1 MDKPRSIKLPADTRQ
16 FIVLNPRPP
25 FLDILLKMANINRD
39 EYARIKDLAE
49 SWGNDPRLIEMV
61 RLGGDASAK
70 VPYLLDPGETRESIL
85 STLRAIAQPHVEYLA
100 NLPAAVQSSIHLLLS
115 INSLPTGSE
124 EYALPALLEIDR
136 IHGEMVRRLRGVM
149 AERPL
154 AVKFRENNMAALQNL
169 DSRWRT
175 MRKEVNYPIP
185 GTTLPETSRMEFEPV
200 YEKNRLVHV
209 YETCVVVPPP
219 DRDLLLRYTP
229 PILQRPLPSGM
240 AVPPTGTADWLL
252 REGGKVGRH
261 FTRALLHLVKERME
275 KEKISLEVKNY
286 ERIAREAQQLWE
298 DFVRKL
304 P

>member
-1 MDKPRSIKLPADTRQ
+1 MDRSDPKKTPADTRQ

-39 EYARIKDLAE
+39 EYTRIKQLAE
-49 SWGNDPRLIEMV
+49 SWDNDPRLIEMV

-70 VPYLLDPGETRESIL
+70 VPYLLDPGETPDSIL
-85 STLRAIAQPHVEYLA
+85 ATLREIAQPHVEYLA
-100 NLPAAVQSSIHLLLS
+100 SLPAAVQSTIHLLLS

-124 EYALPALLEIDR
+124 QYALPALLEIDR
-136 IHGEMVRRLRGVM
+136 IHGEMVRRLRGMM
-149 AERPL
+149 AERPM
-154 AVKFRENNMAALQNL
+154 AVKFRENNMAALERL
-169 DSRWRT
+169 DNRWKIL
-175 MRKEVNYPIP
+175 RKQVTYVIP
-185 GTTLPETSRMEFEPV
+185 GTIPPEISRMEFEPV
-200 YEKNRLVHV
+200 YENQRLVHV
-209 YETCVVVPPP
+209 YETCVIVPPP

-229 PILQRPLPSGM
+229 PILQRPLPSGL
-240 AVPPTGTADWLL
+240 AVPATGTADWLL

-261 FTRALLHLVKERME
+261 FTRALLHLVKERMDQ
-275 KEKISLEVKNY
+275 EKISLEVKNY